1 MDENCS
7 LAELVADEHDLEKE
21 DIEIVKYILTNH
33 KHKVLL
39 LFDGYDEYT
48 PGKNR
53 ELDQALEKNTVNCFL
68 ILTSRPREGKDFT
81 GKIRKNMDGE
91 MVIEGFSEQNIK
103 KCCSRYLGSEQEAE
117 KLLEETKNNS
127 GLYELLKVPI
137 LLLITSVLYSE
148 DEKSLPERRTEIYE
162 NLYEFMMDRS
172 TLKSNNF
179 GCYSSEVP
187 NLQVML
193 QILGKFAWE
202 ALQKDDKQ
210 LLIKKVRI
218 DGIIY
223 IMKCAEFAF
232 IFNRITRNQNLFYES
247 MVHSGNNNI
256 FI

>member
-1 MDENCS
+1 
-7 LAELVADEHDLEKE
+7 
-21 DIEIVKYILTNH
+21 
-33 KHKVLL
+33 
-39 LFDGYDEYT
+39 
-48 PGKNR
+48 
-53 ELDQALEKNTVNCFL
+53 
-68 ILTSRPREGKDFT
+68 
-81 GKIRKNMDGE
+81 

-162 NLYEFMMDRS
+162 DLYEFMMNRS

-193 QILGKFAWE
+193 QTLGKFAWE

-218 DGIIY
+218 YGIIY
-223 IMKCAEFAF
+223 IMKCSEFAF
-232 IFNRITRNQNLFYES
+232 IFNRKLGTKTCFMNQWCTQ
-247 MVHSGNNNI
+247 
-256 FI
+256 